1 LLNGFWRATC
11 VQTLVND
18 MLTID
23 GLVREEF
30 AEEEPFNGPVSEQ
43 PRPLFQVAQDIYE
56 GYVLLIPGDDDI
68 HVKLV

>member
-1 LLNGFWRATC
+1 
-11 VQTLVND
+11 